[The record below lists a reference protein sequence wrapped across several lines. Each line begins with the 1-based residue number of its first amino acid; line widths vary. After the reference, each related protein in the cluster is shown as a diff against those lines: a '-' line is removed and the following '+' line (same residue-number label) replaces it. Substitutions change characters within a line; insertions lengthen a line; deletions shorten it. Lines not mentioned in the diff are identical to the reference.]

1 MKKIIT
7 LVLLAN
13 TVYSFSQEKDT
24 TAVFKKRV
32 LETTEVDFLSS
43 YYSQDGKH
51 SAVGG
56 GIGSEQLTDFAT
68 NIVVAIPLN
77 DDDVLTIDSGI
88 SAYSSASSSN
98 INPYDGAKNSST
110 INPNP
115 SPWQA
120 SSGASRS
127 DQLVALSAN
136 YSHSTNDRNLVWNA
150 DLSVSSEYDY
160 SSFGIGG
167 GIAKLFNKK
176 NSEISVKV
184 NAYIDNW
191 QPIYPKELD
200 EYAKYGTNFKSL
212 GIFKNSNFY
221 DENGNVTASYLPNN
235 FAKWNTTSR
244 NSYSASFG
252 FSQVLNKKLQFSIFF
267 DLLQQNGQL
276 STPYQRVYFA
286 DKSNFYIGN
295 PNSIPIYESP
305 SNLDVYRLADDVER
319 LPNSRFKLPLGA
331 RLNYYINEKLVVRT
345 YYRYYTDN
353 WDLKA
358 HTASIELPI
367 KLSDK
372 FTVFPMYRY
381 YIQKQTKYFAA
392 FEKHISTEQY
402 YTSDYDLSSFTAN
415 QYGFGVS
422 YTDIFTSGKIW
433 KFGIKNIDFRFN
445 HYARNDGLNANIAS
459 IAFKFVKQ

>member
-7 LVLLAN
+7 LVLLVS

-32 LETTEVDFLSS
+32 LETTEIDFLSS

-51 SAVGG
+51 SSVSG
-56 GIGSEQLTDFAT
+56 GIGSEQLTDIAS
-68 NIVVAIPLN
+68 NIVIAIPLN

-98 INPYDGAKNSST
+98 INPFDANKKNANGDLYT
-110 INPNP
+110 

-120 SSGASRS
+120 SSGASQS
-127 DQLVALSAN
+127 DVLAALSVN
-136 YSHSTNDRNLVWNA
+136 YSHSSDDRNLIWNA
-150 DLSVSSEYDY
+150 DVAFSNEYDY
-160 SSFGIGG
+160 TSIGFGG
-167 GIAKLFNKK
+167 GITKLFNDK
-176 NSEISVKV
+176 NSEVSIKA
-184 NAYIDNW
+184 NAYLDQW
-191 QPIYPKELD
+191 RPIYPTELREFD
-200 EYAKYGTNFKSL
+200 KHGTNFQNA
-212 GIFKNSNFY
+212 GYFNGVNVY
-221 DENGNVTASYLPNN
+221 DQNGNPSTNYQPNN
-235 FAKWNTTSR
+235 YSKWNETGR

-252 FSQVLNKKLQFSIFF
+252 FSQVVTKKLQFSVFF
-267 DLLQQNGQL
+267 DILKQDGIL
-276 STPYQRVYFA
+276 SSPYHRIYFA
-286 DKSNFYIGN
+286 DKPNYYIGN
-295 PNSIPIYESP
+295 TNSIPNYENP
-305 SNLDVYRLADDVER
+305 SNSDVYRLADAIER
-319 LPNSRFKLPLGA
+319 LPNSRFKLPIGA
-331 RLNYYINEKLVVRT
+331 RLNYYVNEKLVIRT

-381 YIQKQTKYFAA
+381 YIQTETKYFAP
-392 FEKHISTEQY
+392 FEKHLSTEQY
-402 YTSDYDLSSFTAN
+402 YTSDFDLSSFTAN

-422 YTDIFTSGKIW
+422 YTDIFTKGKIW